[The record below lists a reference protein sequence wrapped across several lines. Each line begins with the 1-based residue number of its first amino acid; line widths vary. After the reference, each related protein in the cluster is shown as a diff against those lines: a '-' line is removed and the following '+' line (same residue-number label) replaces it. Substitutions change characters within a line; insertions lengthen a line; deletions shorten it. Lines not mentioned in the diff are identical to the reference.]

1 MFIVKKLS
9 NKKKIYLNFEP
20 AMGYPVSKSIFYECG
35 LCGDYI
41 PSQPDRSVRCK
52 CRNIVIDADA
62 GRVSVKN
69 EEQFKVFK
77 FK

>member
-1 MFIVKKLS
+1 MTFD
-9 NKKKIYLNFEP
+9 P
-20 AMGYPVSKSIFYECG
+20 AKGYPASKSIFYECG

-41 PSQPDRSVRCK
+41 SSQPDISVRCK

>member
-1 MFIVKKLS
+1 MNDRKR
-9 NKKKIYLNFEP
+9 IYMPFDP
-20 AMGYPVSKSIFYECG
+20 AMGYPASKSIYYECG

-41 PSQPDRSVRCK
+41 PSKPDRSIRCN
-52 CRNIVIDADA
+52 CRNIVIDVDA